1 MSLSRAVPALSRALS
16 TSPSAAS
23 WPTGPTPPGANYP
36 THVPLNAAQNA
47 LLAVGSGVVGVMDYT
62 NRPDLIATLS
72 ESTAASFLPRLHDA
86 MAAHPEGRQIL
97 RDRPVVSSRTVN
109 LDSLRGMR
117 RGTVG
122 REYVEWLDRDGI
134 TPDSRTEVRYIDS
147 PSLAYTM
154 LRYRQTHDLYHTLF
168 CLPPTLAHEL
178 TLKVIEWANM
188 GLPAAAL
195 SSTFGPLR
203 LSAKRREMWRADWAP
218 WALRVGAAGRSLVG
232 VYWEKRW
239 EQGIGELRREL
250 GVSRMEDPAV
260 IGRWKGYRVLRERER
275 ELRRTGEW
283 IDEPEEW

>member
-1 MSLSRAVPALSRALS
+1 VLNY
-16 TSPSAAS
+16 TS
-23 WPTGPTPPGANYP
+23 
-36 THVPLNAAQNA
+36 
-47 LLAVGSGVVGVMDYT
+47 
-62 NRPDLIATLS
+62 RPDLIATLS
-72 ESTAASFLPRLHDA
+72 ESTASTFLPRLHEA

-97 RDRPVVSSRTVN
+97 RDRPIVSSQTVN
-109 LDSLRGMR
+109 LDYLRGLR

-134 TPDSRTEVRYIDS
+134 TPDSREKVRKTQVRSGRVNSLLQVRYIDS

-168 CLPPTLAHEL
+168 TLPPTLAHEL
-178 TLKVIEWANM
+178 SLKVLEWANM
-188 GLPAAAL
+188 ALPAAAL

-203 LSAKRREMWRADWAP
+203 LSAPRRHMWREDWVP
-218 WALRVGAAGRSLVG
+218 WALRTGAGGRTLVG

-250 GVSRMEDPAV
+250 GVSRNNDPGV
-260 IGRWKGYRVLRERER
+260 EGRWKGYRLLREQER
-275 ELRRTGEW
+275 ALRRSGEW